1 MKRIS
6 LGMFPLLVIA
16 LLLAGCGQS
25 SPTQGKLTT
34 PQKAWDVYVS
44 AMKANNAQSFFGLLS
59 SAYVAN
65 LGGAGASASL
75 ALGRWKSLLAVP
87 TTYDKVKLLG
97 IQQSGDHAIV
107 KFSFTDNQDYS
118 GQIVLVKE
126 GGAWKIASGTSMK
139 KTGG

>member
-6 LGMFPLLVIA
+6 LGLLPLLVIA

-25 SPTQGKLTT
+25 SPTQAKLAT
-34 PQKAWDVYVS
+34 PQKAWDAYVS
-44 AMKANNAQSFFGLLS
+44 AMKANNAQSFFGLIS

-65 LGGAGASASL
+65 LGGAGASASA
-75 ALGRWKSLLAVP
+75 ALDRWKSLLAVP
-87 TTYDKVKLLG
+87 STYDNVKLLG
-97 IQQSGDHAIV
+97 IQQSGDQAIV
-107 KFSFTDNQDYS
+107 KFSFTNHEDYS

-126 GGAWKIASGTSMK
+126 GGAWKIASSTSMK

>member
-1 MKRIS
+1 
-6 LGMFPLLVIA
+6 MFPLLVIA

-25 SPTQGKLTT
+25 SPTQGNLTT
-34 PQKAWDVYVS
+34 PQKAWDEYVS

-59 SAYVAN
+59 SAYVAD
-65 LGGAGASASL
+65 LGGAGASASA
-75 ALGRWKSLLAVP
+75 ALDKWNSLLAAP

-97 IQQSGDHAIV
+97 IQQSGDQAIV
-107 KFSFTDNQDYS
+107 KFGFTDQADYS